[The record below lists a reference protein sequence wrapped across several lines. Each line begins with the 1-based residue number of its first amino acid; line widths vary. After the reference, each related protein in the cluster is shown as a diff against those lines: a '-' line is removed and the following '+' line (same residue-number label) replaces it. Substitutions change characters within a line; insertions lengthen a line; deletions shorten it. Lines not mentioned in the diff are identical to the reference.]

1 MSDMICRDC
10 GTAGRPARI
19 TKGSTMIELI
29 LWICFLVP
37 GLIYSFWRLS
47 SRYSA
52 CACCG
57 SVALVPLDSP
67 VGRTLV
73 QQHQAATSIEPVRSS
88 NAHAN
93 GAALGRM
100 FRKVVL
106 RK

>member
-1 MSDMICRDC
+1 
-10 GTAGRPARI
+10 
-19 TKGSTMIELI
+19 MIELI
-29 LWICFLVP
+29 LWICFIVP

-47 SRYSA
+47 SRYNA
-52 CACCG
+52 CGCCG

-73 QQHQAATSIEPVRSS
+73 QQHQAPASAAPVRTS
-88 NAHAN
+88 NAHAS